1 MRYFVCFFLDF
12 EQKLEIDVS
21 INTYLLEVLHASD
34 NMFLFYIEGITTKT
48 DIIDTFRI
56 KTILE
61 SIPEIRL
68 ARLLRKRQ
76 FDAAEVFAKKL
87 NLSMEPIYC
96 SKAALLVEQLSP
108 WAKSTPDSINVDTLI
123 NILEKIQNVQYVIE
137 CCSKAL
143 ISDYIQMRQIYSYA
157 RKKIVQNIKVF
168 YICILN
174 PCYIF
179 GVSTFNLYCLLK
191 IGNIDESLNN
201 SLSVINDALYR
212 LETFQM
218 IQDNETNMLLNDDA
232 SMKEWIRFS
241 QANLLEEC
249 TTRLNMVS

>member
-1 MRYFVCFFLDF
+1 MFFFCLDF

-21 INTYLLEVLHASD
+21 INTYLLEVLHTSD
-34 NMFLFYIEGITTKT
+34 NMFYIEGITTKT

-76 FDAAEVFAKKL
+76 FDAAEAFAKKL

-96 SKAALLVEQLSP
+96 SKAALLVEHLSP

-143 ISDYIQMRQIYSYA
+143 ISDYIQMRRIYSYA
-157 RKKIVQNIKVF
+157 QQKIVQNIKVF
-168 YICILN
+168 YIYILN
-174 PCYIF
+174 
-179 GVSTFNLYCLLK
+179 S
-191 IGNIDESLNN
+191 
-201 SLSVINDALYR
+201 
-212 LETFQM
+212 
-218 IQDNETNMLLNDDA
+218 
-232 SMKEWIRFS
+232 
-241 QANLLEEC
+241 
-249 TTRLNMVS
+249 